1 MEISVV
7 LIIAAALG
15 LGCLALGVGIFL
27 MPVDTSGIV
36 ASRRRDETAKR
47 RVKDRINKG
56 RKHVTTSS
64 ARRDD

>member
-1 MEISVV
+1 MEIPVV

-27 MPVDTSGIV
+27 MPVDTSGILHRGDV
-36 ASRRRDETAKR
+36 MIRLNLG
-47 RVKDRINKG
+47 VKDRINKG

-64 ARRDD
+64 TRRDD